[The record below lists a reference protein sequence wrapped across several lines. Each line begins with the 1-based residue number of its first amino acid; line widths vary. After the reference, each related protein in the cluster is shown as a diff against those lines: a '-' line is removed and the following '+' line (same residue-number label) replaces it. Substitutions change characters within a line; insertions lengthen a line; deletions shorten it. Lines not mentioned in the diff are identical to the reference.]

1 MVADKE
7 QFLVIAEHGP
17 ENFWC
22 ASGRLCND
30 KEFMMQVVGKNPT
43 LLREALQVL

>member
-1 MVADKE
+1 MADDKE
-7 QFLVIAEHGP
+7 LLLVIAEHVQVDY
-17 ENFWC
+17 WC
-22 ASGRLCND
+22 ASERLCND